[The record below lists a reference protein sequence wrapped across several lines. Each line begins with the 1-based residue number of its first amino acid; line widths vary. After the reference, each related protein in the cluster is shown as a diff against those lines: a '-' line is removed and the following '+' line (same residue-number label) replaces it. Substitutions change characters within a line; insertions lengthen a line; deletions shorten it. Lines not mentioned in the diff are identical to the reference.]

1 VYHVSYYQ
9 NVTKADPEKRAAALE
24 RSRAWRLA
32 HPVETKRGAIERAVR
47 LRSEKSAMNKKLPL
61 PVASDRPRVRSSK
74 FVLMENPPKPPE
86 EEEGEK
92 KPKNKGGRP
101 RKKKEVAESAT
112 S

>member
-1 VYHVSYYQ
+1 
-9 NVTKADPEKRAAALE
+9 
-24 RSRAWRLA
+24 
-32 HPVETKRGAIERAVR
+32 
-47 LRSEKSAMNKKLPL
+47 MNKKLPL

-74 FVLMENPPKPPE
+74 YIVMENPPKPP